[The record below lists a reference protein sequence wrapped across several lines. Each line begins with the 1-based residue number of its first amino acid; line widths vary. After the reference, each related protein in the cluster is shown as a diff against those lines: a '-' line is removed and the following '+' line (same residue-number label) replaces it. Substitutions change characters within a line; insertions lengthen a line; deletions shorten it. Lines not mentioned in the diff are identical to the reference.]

1 MEYLRQGIHVRSWKM
16 RPARSIPIGPVTC
29 REFLV
34 TTPAKNCQN
43 PATETIRSVNLPMR
57 VGPALAKLGTRGDD
71 PSEARWVP
79 LVLALEWWQTHAPPP
94 RSGPDLLG
102 ELMRHLIG
110 KELPPLAESEQMPPT
125 QPETPKGVWGLV
137 CISAPL
143 KQF

>member
-1 MEYLRQGIHVRSWKM
+1 M

-79 LVLALEWWQTHAPPP
+79 WYSLSNGMLRRLAAAPTC
-94 RSGPDLLG
+94 LG
-102 ELMRHLIG
+102 N
-110 KELPPLAESEQMPPT
+110 
-125 QPETPKGVWGLV
+125 
-137 CISAPL
+137 
-143 KQF
+143 